1 MVVVSVD
8 GLEVDDWRGKDLR
21 SMWGDW
27 GTVVCGETGELG
39 GWGMSEESG
48 IREVDSA
55 VLVYSCGEV
64 V

>member
-27 GTVVCGETGELG
+27 GTVVCGETGRLG
-39 GWGMSEESG
+39 AEECLG
-48 IREVDSA
+48 KVESA
-55 VLVYSCGEV
+55 RLFGCACV
-64 V
+64 

>member
-27 GTVVCGETGELG
+27 GTVVCGETGKLG
-39 GWGMSEESG
+39 G
-48 IREVDSA
+48 
-55 VLVYSCGEV
+55 
-64 V
+64 